1 MTPTETKMR
10 DAIQGSLSDALVE
23 ITDTTGTQDHFD
35 LVVSSDQFEGLSRL
49 ERHRKVLDALNP
61 LMENN
66 GGPVHAV
73 AIKTQPLPKA
83 E

>member
-1 MTPTETKMR
+1 MTQAKMKE
-10 DAIQGSLSDALVE
+10 AIKGAISDAQVE
-23 ITDTTGTQDHFD
+23 IEDTTGTNDHFD
-35 LVVSSDQFEGLSRL
+35 LIVSSNLLEGLTRL

-61 LMENN
+61 LMESN

>member
-1 MTPTETKMR
+1 MTQAKMKE
-10 DAIQGSLSDALVE
+10 AIQGAISDAQIE
-23 ITDTTGTQDHFD
+23 IQDTTGTNDHFD
-35 LVVSSDQFEGLSRL
+35 LIVRSNQFEGLTRL
-49 ERHRKVLDALNP
+49 ERHRKVLEALNP
-61 LMENN
+61 LMESN